1 MSEFR
6 IGAPIPRYYWAAPGD
21 DMAKTGFFGELRRR
35 GVFRVAAVYIIAAWL
50 VIQVA
55 DVFFPAWNVP
65 EVALRYLLTA
75 AILGFPIALVF
86 GWLYDITP
94 EGIQR
99 TPDADVA
106 DQPSELRRA
115 DYVTLAILGIAALL
129 IFYSISSNIM
139 DVAQD
144 RGAIVAQSE
153 KRANSVAV
161 MPFVNVSDDPSN
173 DFFCDGISEEI
184 LHRLAEYRDM
194 HVIARNS
201 SFAFKGTGLD
211 AASISN
217 KLGVRFL
224 LQGSVRK
231 AGGLLRISAE
241 LVDEKNFQIWNQTFD
256 RELTDV
262 FSIQSEIATAV
273 AMSLASEVLQS
284 RVGGTEYEPDID
296 AYQHYLAGREYLRT
310 RTPDYQSNAIEQFE
324 AAIEIDSTYAAP
336 QAGLGIAYILSSDPT
351 NYADRFEKA
360 AASIARALELSPESA
375 MAHAAQGLLFISNRD
390 PVGAEHSLRKAIQLD
405 PNVVGARVWLGNAL
419 YVQQKYDES
428 FREKELALAMDPLE
442 PRLAAGVAE
451 QYAARG
457 YFEKAEKQFLRM
469 RELPQPSQFA
479 YSGLF
484 FLYDNYSR
492 HVEMISAAKQWILA
506 FVQPGSEAYNFY
518 PYLAYAYGRVGMFDE
533 ADYWLT
539 RAEGAPTVNV
549 GTAARRAYTLLLQ
562 GKYEEG
568 SRVIDTAL
576 DAEGVELTR
585 VAPFI
590 RRVAGAV
597 QIVSGRYERGVAL
610 LEPVL
615 EIVDD
620 FDIDNTDIDFI
631 QILAYAHRRLG
642 NESRADEIQ
651 EALDRHFER
660 REASGTGR
668 DPASLLSAA
677 QNHVMAGR
685 HESALA
691 ALELAVES
699 GLRRYY
705 WVAQDKRWDVVRDD
719 PRFQSLLATMKSGIA
734 EQRAE
739 IQAIEEKEDFKKILG
754 GRL

>member
-1 MSEFR
+1 
-6 IGAPIPRYYWAAPGD
+6 
-21 DMAKTGFFGELRRR
+21 MAKTGFFGELRRR

-99 TPDADVA
+99 TPDANVA
-106 DQPSELRRA
+106 DESSELRRA

-129 IFYSISSNIM
+129 IFYSISGNIM
-139 DVAQD
+139 DVTQD
-144 RGAIVAQSE
+144 RGPVVAQSE

-161 MPFVNVSDDPSN
+161 IPFVNVSDDPSN

-184 LHRLAEYRDM
+184 LHRLAEYREM

-201 SFAFKGTGLD
+201 SFAFKDTGLD

-241 LVDEKNFQIWNQTFD
+241 LIDENNFQIWNQTFD

-273 AMSLASEVLQS
+273 AMSLASEVLES
-284 RVGGTEYEPDID
+284 RVGGTAYEPDID
-296 AYQHYLAGREYLRT
+296 AYQYYLAGREYLRT
-310 RTPDYQSNAIEQFE
+310 RTPDYQSKAIEQFE
-324 AAIEIDSTYAAP
+324 AAIEIDNAYAAAH
-336 QAGLGIAYILSSDPT
+336 AGLGMAHILSFDPT
-351 NYADRFEKA
+351 HYADRRDIA
-360 AASIARALELSPESA
+360 AASIARALELNPDSA
-375 MAHAAQGLLFISNRD
+375 MAHAAQGLLLSD
-390 PVGAEHSLRKAIQLD
+390 PVAAEHSLRKAIQLD
-405 PNVVGARVWLGNAL
+405 PNVVGARVWLSNTL
-419 YVQQKYDES
+419 FHQQKYDEQL
-428 FREKELALAMDPLE
+428 RERELALAMDPLD
-442 PRLAAGVAE
+442 PRLVSGVAE
-451 QYAARG
+451 DYADRG
-457 YFEKAEKQFLRM
+457 YFEKAEQQFLRM
-469 RELPQPSQFA
+469 QELPRPSQLA

-506 FVQPGSEAYNFY
+506 FAQPGSEAYRLY
-518 PYLAYAYGRVGMFDE
+518 PFLAYAYGRVGMFDE

-539 RAEGAPTVNV
+539 RAEGAPTVDL
-549 GTAARRAYTLLLQ
+549 GTATRRAYTLLLQ
-562 GKYEEG
+562 GKYTEAAG
-568 SRVIDTAL
+568 VIDTAL
-576 DAEGVELTR
+576 GAEGVELTR
-585 VAPFI
+585 ASPFV

-597 QIVSGRYERGVAL
+597 QIISGRYERGVAL

-620 FDIDNTDIDFI
+620 LTVNNTDIDFI
-631 QILAYAHRRLG
+631 QILEYAHRHLG
-642 NESRADEIQ
+642 NVSRADEIQ
-651 EALDRHFER
+651 EALDRFFEKR
-660 REASGTGR
+660 DASGTGR

-685 HESALA
+685 HEDALA
-691 ALELAVES
+691 TLELAVES

-705 WVAQDKRWDVVRDD
+705 WVVHDKRWNVVR
-719 PRFQSLLATMKSGIA
+719 
-734 EQRAE
+734 
-739 IQAIEEKEDFKKILG
+739 
-754 GRL
+754 